1 MAPFSYQLKGSHLQ
15 LMLILAIGDRIQHNP
30 FDFAIVAYD
39 SNNYFFRPLFL
50 NRPFVD

>member
-30 FDFAIVAYD
+30 FEFGTVAYH
-39 SNNYFFRPLFL
+39 SYN
-50 NRPFVD
+50 